1 MKTDIPKIDGAD
13 RMAVPYGTAFFLVF
27 LFSFFGDEFF
37 HSLKIDFFFTRF
49 ND

>member
-13 RMAVPYGTAFFLVF
+13 RMAVPCGTAFF

-37 HSLKIDFFFTRF
+37 HSRKIDFFFTRF